1 MVGIMRSMEHLSSD
15 ELEEL
20 HAMLGAE
27 KDSLE
32 EELAQHGRKVG
43 DDWQGSSESSG
54 EEADA
59 VDAADNIE
67 QLAVNIP
74 LVEELEKRHKEVV
87 AAIARIKEGKYGLDE
102 NTGEPIDVERLQANP
117 AARTNI

>member
-1 MVGIMRSMEHLSSD
+1 MEHLSAD

-20 HAMLGAE
+20 RALLGAE

-32 EELAQHGRKVG
+32 EELAEHGRKIG
-43 DDWQGSSESSG
+43 DDWQGTAGGLSPN
-54 EEADA
+54 EADA
-59 VDAADNIE
+59 TDAADSME
-67 QLAVNIP
+67 ELTVNIP
-74 LVEELEKRHKEVV
+74 LVEELEKRYKEVV
-87 AAIARIKEGKYGLDE
+87 AAMSRIKEGKYGLDE

>member
-1 MVGIMRSMEHLSSD
+1 MEHLSPE
-15 ELEEL
+15 ELDEL
-20 HAMLGAE
+20 HALLGAE

-32 EELAQHGRKVG
+32 EELSQHGRKVG
-43 DDWQGSSESSG
+43 DDWQGSAEGSQG

-67 QLAVNIP
+67 ELSINVP
-74 LVEELEKRHKEVV
+74 LVEELEKRYKEIL
-87 AAIARIKEGKYGLDE
+87 AAISRIKEGKYGRDE
-102 NTGEPIDVERLQANP
+102 NTGEPIDVERLRANP